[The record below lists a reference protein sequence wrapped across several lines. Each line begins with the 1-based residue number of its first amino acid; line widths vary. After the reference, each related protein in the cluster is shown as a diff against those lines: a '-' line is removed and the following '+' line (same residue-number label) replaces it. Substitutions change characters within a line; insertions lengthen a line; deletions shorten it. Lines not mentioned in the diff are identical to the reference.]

1 MEWRKNKTL
10 PDSFCIATS
19 YLPSPQL
26 FVSLICTPS
35 NFNWLLAKLLFLL
48 LIGST
53 SVCTDGN
60 PSYKENNPILC
71 IIHRFRNMIKC
82 KEIRE
87 LQKELHPHEFHEVLH
102 FIFEEFKREV
112 IETLKK
118 MYPDLV
124 EDDEFIGAI
133 STNAIEGGNWRIK
146 WNLRTSYSNL
156 DSLTG
161 GISYS
166 LNGYH
171 VCF

>member
-1 MEWRKNKTL
+1 
-10 PDSFCIATS
+10 
-19 YLPSPQL
+19 
-26 FVSLICTPS
+26 
-35 NFNWLLAKLLFLL
+35 
-48 LIGST
+48 
-53 SVCTDGN
+53 
-60 PSYKENNPILC
+60 
-71 IIHRFRNMIKC
+71 MIKC

-87 LQKELHPHEFHEVLH
+87 LQKELHPYEFHEVLH

-146 WNLRTSYSNL
+146 WNLRTSYSDL